1 MPNGTQGRICKSRR
15 KISSSEEK
23 ALSVRLSLTL
33 LLDHGKDWS
42 SLPELV
48 ELIGPENSLKLMMI
62 FGGLTLKVPSF
73 DRLVQALHE
82 SSAAMAVLK
91 GNPIRDVSKSHN
103 LSHDRVKRVYEALLE
118 NRRIRRKIL
127 KKAMEQDDKD
137 YIHGIFN
144 DIV

>member
-1 MPNGTQGRICKSRR
+1 MRTDTRKGICKSRR
-15 KISSSEEK
+15 RNSSSEEK

-48 ELIGPENSLKLMMI
+48 ELIGPENSLKLMI
-62 FGGLTLKVPSF
+62 AFGGLTLKIPPF

-82 SSAAMAVLK
+82 SSAAMAVMK
-91 GNPIRDVSKSHN
+91 GDPINSVVKSHD
-103 LSHDRVKRVYEALLE
+103 LSKERVRRLYEALLE
-118 NRRIRRKIL
+118 NRRVRRRVL
-127 KKAMEQDDKD
+127 KKAAKQDDKD
-137 YIHGIFN
+137 YIHDIFN